1 MPSRPPCVL
10 PEPLRLR
17 LPGSFLHRGLH
28 RGLHL
33 GIATVLASVLSGC
46 GGGDANDREAPA
58 PSDIPVERPDAPLPE
73 GAQAWSFLGQP
84 LYPPPLPMEIRGAR
98 EENLEAALRDRT
110 EDPEDPE
117 HWIWVGRHEAYL
129 GEYRDAVATFSAGL
143 ERFPEDA
150 RFLRHR
156 GHRWITLRELDLAR
170 EDLRAAVEGMGEA
183 GSGIE
188 PDGLPNPAG
197 IPLTTLAFNAWY
209 HLALA
214 EYLAGDFE
222 AALPAWE
229 ATLAVSGNP
238 DLEAAS
244 RYWLHLTLRRLGEEA
259 RAAEVAAAV
268 SADAELLENH
278 TYRDLLLHFRGDLP
292 AEAVLPADGEG
303 LASVT
308 ALYGLGIHAL
318 LQGDEVEAFRRFQEI
333 LDRPDQWPAFG
344 YVAAEVEMARRGRR

>member
-1 MPSRPPCVL
+1 MHPRVL
-10 PEPLRLR
+10 PESFRLR
-17 LPGSFLHRGLH
+17 PSGSLPG
-28 RGLHL
+28 L
-33 GIATVLASVLSGC
+33 GVAVALMVSLAGC
-46 GGGDANDREAPA
+46 GGDSAERKASPTTDAPF
-58 PSDIPVERPDAPLPE
+58 ERPEGPLPE
-73 GAQAWSFLGQP
+73 GAEAWSFLGQA
-84 LYPPPLPMEIRGAR
+84 LYPPPLPMEVRGAR
-98 EENLEAALRDRT
+98 EEDLEAALRDRSD
-110 EDPEDPE
+110 DPEDPE
-117 HWIWVGRHEAYL
+117 LWIWVGRHKAYL
-129 GEYRDAVATFSAGL
+129 GEYREAVTTFSEGL

-156 GHRWITLRELDLAR
+156 GHRWITLRELELAR
-170 EDLRAAVEGMGEA
+170 QDLRAATEGMQETGGE
-183 GSGIE
+183 IE

-222 AALPAWE
+222 AALSSWE

-238 DLEAAS
+238 DLQSAS
-244 RYWLHLTLRRLGEEA
+244 RYWLHLTLRRLGKEA

-268 SADAELLENH
+268 SADDELLENH

-318 LQGDEVEAFRRFQEI
+318 LEGDEVEAFRRFQEI

>member
-1 MPSRPPCVL
+1 MHPRVLPDSFRLRPSGSRP
-10 PEPLRLR
+10 
-17 LPGSFLHRGLH
+17 GL
-28 RGLHL
+28 GVAVALM
-33 GIATVLASVLSGC
+33 VSLAGC
-46 GGGDANDREAPA
+46 GGDSADRTLTPTPDA
-58 PSDIPVERPDAPLPE
+58 PVERPDGPLPE
-73 GAQAWSFLGQP
+73 GAQAWSFLGQA
-84 LYPPPLPMEIRGAR
+84 LYPPPLPMEVRGAR
-98 EENLEAALRDRT
+98 EEELEAALRDRSD
-110 EDPEDPE
+110 DPEDPE
-117 HWIWVGRHEAYL
+117 LWIWVGRHKAYL
-129 GEYRDAVATFSAGL
+129 GEYREAVATFSEGL

-156 GHRWITLRELDLAR
+156 GHRWITLRELELAR
-170 EDLRAAVEGMGEA
+170 QDLRAATEMMEETGGE
-183 GSGIE
+183 IE

-222 AALPAWE
+222 AALSSWE

-238 DLEAAS
+238 DLQSAA

-268 SADAELLENH
+268 SADEELLENH

-318 LQGDEVEAFRRFQEI
+318 LEGDEIEALRRFQEI

>member
-1 MPSRPPCVL
+1 MHRRFLPHPSRFHPRGSLVHLGLAAALGVALWGCRGDDATERESTS
-10 PEPLRLR
+10 PEPAAL
-17 LPGSFLHRGLH
+17 
-28 RGLHL
+28 
-33 GIATVLASVLSGC
+33 
-46 GGGDANDREAPA
+46 
-58 PSDIPVERPDAPLPE
+58 ERPDAPLPE
-73 GAQAWSFLGQP
+73 GAQAWSFLGQA
-84 LYPPPLPMEIRGAR
+84 LYPPPLPMEVRGVR
-98 EENLEAALRDRT
+98 EENLEAALRDRSGN
-110 EDPEDPE
+110 PEDPE
-117 HWIWVGRHEAYL
+117 LWIWVGRHEAYL
-129 GEYRDAVATFSAGL
+129 GEYREAVATFSAGA

-170 EDLRAAVEGMGEA
+170 RDLRAATELMGEA
-183 GSGIE
+183 GQEIE

-214 EYLAGDFE
+214 EYLAGSFDR
-222 AALPAWE
+222 ALPAWE
-229 ATLAVSGNP
+229 ATLAVSDNP
-238 DLEAAS
+238 DLQAAS
-244 RYWLHLTLRRLGEEA
+244 RYWLHLTLRRLGEDG

-268 SADAELLENH
+268 SADDELLENH

-292 AEAVLPADGEG
+292 AEAVLPSDGEG

-318 LQGDEVEAFRRFQEI
+318 LQGDETEAFRRFQEI

>member
-1 MPSRPPCVL
+1 MPSCPPCVL
-10 PEPLRLR
+10 PETFRIRPRA
-17 LPGSFLHRGLH
+17 FLLTLGL
-28 RGLHL
+28 
-33 GIATVLASVLSGC
+33 ATALASTLAGC
-46 GGGDANDREAPA
+46 GGGDATNQAAAP
-58 PSDIPVERPDAPLPE
+58 PSETPVERLDAPLPE
-73 GAQAWSFLGQP
+73 GAQAWSLLGQP
-84 LYPPPLPMEIRGAR
+84 LYPPPLPMEIRSAR

-129 GEYRDAVATFSAGL
+129 GEYQDAVATFSAGL
-143 ERFPEDA
+143 ERFEEDA

-170 EDLRAAVEGMGEA
+170 ADLRAAVEGMGEA

-209 HLALA
+209 HLALT

-229 ATLAVSGNP
+229 ATLAVSGNS

-259 RAAEVAAAV
+259 RAAEVAAAI
-268 SADAELLENH
+268 SADDELLENH
-278 TYRDLLLHFRGDLP
+278 TYRDLLLHFRGDSP
-292 AEAVLPADGEG
+292 AEAVLPPDGEG

-318 LQGDEVEAFRRFQEI
+318 LRGDEVEAFRRFQEI

-344 YVAAEVEMARRGRR
+344 YVAAEVEMARRDRR

>member
-1 MPSRPPCVL
+1 MHPRVLPDSFRLRRSGSRP
-10 PEPLRLR
+10 
-17 LPGSFLHRGLH
+17 GL
-28 RGLHL
+28 GVAVALM
-33 GIATVLASVLSGC
+33 VSLAGC
-46 GGGDANDREAPA
+46 GGDSADRTLTPTPDA
-58 PSDIPVERPDAPLPE
+58 PVERPDGPLPE
-73 GAQAWSFLGQP
+73 GAQAWSFLGQA
-84 LYPPPLPMEIRGAR
+84 LYPPPLPMEVRGAR
-98 EENLEAALRDRT
+98 EEDLEAALRDRSD
-110 EDPEDPE
+110 DPEDPE
-117 HWIWVGRHEAYL
+117 LWIWVGRHKAYL
-129 GEYRDAVATFSAGL
+129 GEYREAVATFSEGH

-156 GHRWITLRELDLAR
+156 GHRWITLRELELAR
-170 EDLRAAVEGMGEA
+170 QDLRAATEMMEETGGE
-183 GSGIE
+183 IE

-222 AALPAWE
+222 AALSSWE

-238 DLEAAS
+238 DLQSAA

-268 SADAELLENH
+268 SADEELLENH

-318 LQGDEVEAFRRFQEI
+318 LEGDEIEALRRFQEI

>member
-1 MPSRPPCVL
+1 MHPRVL
-10 PEPLRLR
+10 PDSFRLR
-17 LPGSFLHRGLH
+17 PSGSLPG
-28 RGLHL
+28 L
-33 GIATVLASVLSGC
+33 GVAVALMVSLAGC
-46 GGGDANDREAPA
+46 GGDSADRTPTPTTDA
-58 PSDIPVERPDAPLPE
+58 PVERPDGPLPE
-73 GAQAWSFLGQP
+73 GAQAWSFLGQA
-84 LYPPPLPMEIRGAR
+84 LYPPPLPMEVRGAR
-98 EENLEAALRDRT
+98 EEDLEAALRDRSD
-110 EDPEDPE
+110 DPEDPE
-117 HWIWVGRHEAYL
+117 LWIWVGRHKAYL
-129 GEYRDAVATFSAGL
+129 GEYREAVATFSEGL

-156 GHRWITLRELDLAR
+156 GHRWITLRELELAR
-170 EDLRAAVEGMGEA
+170 QDLQAATEMMEETGGE
-183 GSGIE
+183 IE

-222 AALPAWE
+222 AARSSWE

-238 DLEAAS
+238 DLQSAS

-268 SADAELLENH
+268 SADEELLENH
-278 TYRDLLLHFRGDLP
+278 TYRDLLLHFRGDLL

-318 LQGDEVEAFRRFQEI
+318 LEGDEIEAFRRFQEI